1 MQVNNQKIVV
11 LGTGGTI
18 AGESASE
25 TESLNYQ
32 AAQRSIA
39 DLLKPISGQTMQG
52 PASIQPFAI
61 EAVQVAQIDSK
72 DMDFEVWRR
81 LAVCCSDHLSRDE
94 VKAVVITHGTDTL
107 EETAY
112 FLSQVIHIDKPI
124 VLTCAMR
131 PANFKDA
138 DGPQNLRDALNFAAQ
153 ARGRGVWLVAA
164 GEIHHS
170 QYVQKVHPTRLNAF
184 DSGEWGAA
192 ASVHEDQIKWLKSFE
207 KNKPQS
213 GSDGILKAIDLPEVA
228 QWPWV
233 EIVTHHVQSN
243 GRALSLLV
251 KAGVHGVVVA
261 GTGNGSVSASLKDAL
276 LSAQSHGVQVC
287 VASRCNQGPV
297 LPTENHVFKTA
308 GELNAVKTRVAL
320 ILDLMSKQKK
330 SEADLFES
338 GSPFSI

>member
-32 AAQRSIA
+32 AAQRSIT

-52 PASIQPFAI
+52 PASLQSFEI
-61 EAVQVAQIDSK
+61 EAEQVVQIDSK

-81 LAVCCSDHLSRDE
+81 LAVCCSDHLNRDE

-228 QWPWV
+228 KWPWV
-233 EIVTHHVQSN
+233 EIVTNHVQSN

-251 KAGVHGVVVA
+251 KAGVQGVVVA

-338 GSPFSI
+338 RSPFSI